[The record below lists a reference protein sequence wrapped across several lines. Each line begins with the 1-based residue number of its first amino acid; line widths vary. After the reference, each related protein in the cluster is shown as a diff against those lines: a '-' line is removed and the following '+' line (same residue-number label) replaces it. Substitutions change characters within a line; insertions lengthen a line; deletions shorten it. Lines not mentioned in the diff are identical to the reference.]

1 MTRHLADQRKPSTG
15 TRLRE
20 FLRLARPS
28 GQVWQSLWRQ
38 PVPVPASNRRT
49 VEFLRIARGRQV

>member
-1 MTRHLADQRKPSTG
+1 MTRHLADKRKPSTG
-15 TRLRE
+15 ARLRA
-20 FLRLARPS
+20 FLRLARPE
-28 GQVWQSLWRQ
+28 GQIWQTVWRQ

>member
-1 MTRHLADQRKPSTG
+1 MTRHLADKRKPSTG
-15 TRLRE
+15 ARLRA
-20 FLRLARPS
+20 FLRLARPE
-28 GQVWQSLWRQ
+28 GQIWHSLWRQ